1 MLFARPAHQENA
13 KSGGKGLMTRFTK
26 LLLGTAAAAV
36 GMLLAPGEA
45 AAQQKTLRF
54 IPQAD
59 LKLLDP
65 IWTTQY
71 IVRNHGYLVYDTLFA
86 TNSKFEVKPQMVET
100 YEVSGDKK
108 VYTFKLRDGLK
119 FHDGQPV
126 TSADVI
132 PSLQRWG
139 KRD

>member
-1 MLFARPAHQENA
+1 MLFARPARQRER
-13 KSGGKGLMTRFTK
+13 KIGRPRLMTRFTK
-26 LLLGTAAAAV
+26 LLFGTAAAVAV
-36 GMLLAPGEA
+36 GMLLAPGDA

-100 YEVSGDKK
+100 YEVS
-108 VYTFKLRDGLK
+108 
-119 FHDGQPV
+119 
-126 TSADVI
+126 
-132 PSLQRWG
+132 
-139 KRD
+139 